1 MKASIAHVQQQLPM
15 KLIESRQARLQRLL
29 SGDLGKVLKP
39 ASAFTFT
46 SAAAKRAQA
55 LARKGSN

>member
-15 KLIESRQARLQRLL
+15 KLIETRAARLQRLL
-29 SGDLGKVLKP
+29 SGDVGKLLRP
-39 ASAFTFT
+39 ASSFTFT

-55 LARKGSN
+55 LARRENN